1 MQRLVTVFGGSGFLG
16 SHVVRALAKRG
27 WRVRVAVRRPNLA
40 YRLRPMGDVGQ
51 IQLVQ
56 ANVAVEETVERA
68 LQGADA
74 CVNLA
79 SILWQTGQRTFQR
92 VNVEGSRNV
101 AEAAA
106 ARGIT
111 NFVQVSAIGADPD
124 SSCDYARTKGEGEL
138 QVKNR
143 VPSARIIRP
152 SVLFGPEDDFFNRF
166 AAMTGWSPA
175 LPLIGGGKTKM
186 QPAYVADVAEA
197 IARCLDDVST
207 AGQTYELG
215 GPETYSFKELMEL
228 TLREIHRARLLLPIP
243 SFVAGLIGTV
253 GDIQAAMLPIKPLLT
268 SDQVLMLGVDNV
280 VGAGAKGFADLGITP
295 AAAESIIP
303 GYLWRYRKDGQ
314 FAEVIPAA

>member
-56 ANVAVEETVERA
+56 ANIAVEETVERA
-68 LQGADA
+68 LEGADA

-79 SILWQTGQRTFQR
+79 SILFQNGQRTFQR
-92 VNVEGSRNV
+92 INVEGVRTV
-101 AEAAA
+101 AQACAT
-106 ARGIT
+106 RGIT
-111 NFVQVSAIGADPD
+111 EFVQVSAIGANPD
-124 SSCDYARTKGEGEL
+124 SNSEYARTKGEGEAL
-138 QVKNR
+138 AR
-143 VPSARIIRP
+143 RHVPTARIIRP

-166 AAMTGWSPA
+166 ANMTGWSPF
-175 LPLIGGGKTKM
+175 LPLIGGGKTRM

-197 IARCLDDVST
+197 IARCLDDDAT

-215 GPETYSFKELMEL
+215 GPAIYSFKELMEL
-228 TLREIHRARLLLPIP
+228 TLRETHRSRMLLPMP
-243 SFVAGLIGTV
+243 FFVAGLIGTA
-253 GDIQAAMLPIKPLLT
+253 GDIQAAILPMKPILT
-268 SDQVLMLGVDNV
+268 SDQVLLLGSDNV
-280 VGAGAKGFADLGITP
+280 VASGAQGFGALGIEP
-295 AAAESIIP
+295 AGVESIIP
-303 GYLWRYRKDGQ
+303 TYLWRYRKDGQ